1 MPCLFKCALI
11 KVPWALLLNRAKV
24 SAQIINLSCFP
35 VHLLSAFLHLRW
47 LTRIYLVETNSTLE
61 VQVPSIVLNVI
72 SFLPP
77 ILWNM
82 TIPHSYFQSML
93 WVSQSYTHFL
103 SRWIILGDAQHS
115 QRLSVTTLWL
125 SFLFPVLPPNLHPQ
139 PLLHQL
145 GRVRLPQDVTCLKQH
160 YLAVRDAPAPWI
172 GQKRAKEVFNGQGIS
187 CWWGRC

>member
-35 VHLLSAFLHLRW
+35 VHLLLAFLHLRW

-61 VQVPSIVLNVI
+61 VQVPSVVLNVI

-82 TIPHSYFQSML
+82 TIPHSYFQFML

-125 SFLFPVLPPNLHPQ
+125 SFLFPVSPATQPPP
-139 PLLHQL
+139 PTS
-145 GRVRLPQDVTCLKQH
+145 PS
-160 YLAVRDAPAPWI
+160 PA
-172 GQKRAKEVFNGQGIS
+172 GQGQAAPGCHLFKTALPGCQRCS
-187 CWWGRC
+187 CSLNWTKES